1 MARGRRRA
9 EPPVVQGHPVH
20 RRADSG
26 GRPGSRRWGKGS
38 AACRNLSE
46 LGVRG
51 AGGRR
56 SPGPANDR
64 GTAACP
70 PVRHATRPR
79 RRDPADDPA
88 VRPLVRALCRDPS
101 VIGTAFYVMDKVP
114 GIVLRGRLPRG
125 RELSPAGARA
135 LSEELGR
142 VLAAPH
148 RVDPAAAGLADP
160 GKRAGHVRRQVE
172 DWTCRQARARTWN
185 APGFR
190 GADRLADR
198 MPDDT
203 ALWAVRNDWRLDDLV
218 LDEESPR
225 VTGVLDWEPA
235 TPGDPLMDLG
245 SALAHWVQADDG
257 HAARVMPR
265 RPSRLPGMLTRAEVV
280 ERYRDRTG
288 LSTDDWPFC
297 EVFGLFRLA
306 VIAQRIHHR
315 YRHRQTRNP
324 AFRNLWAAV
333 HPLDHRC
340 RTTIRRTRGG

>member
-88 VRPLVRALCRDPS
+88 VRPPVRALCRDPS
-101 VIGTAFYVMDKVP
+101 VIDTAFYVMDEVP

-135 LSEELGR
+135 LSEEL
-142 VLAAPH
+142 VDTLAAPH

-160 GKRAGHVRRQVE
+160 GKGAGYVRRQVE
-172 DWTCRQARARTWN
+172 DWTRRHARARTWN
-185 APGFR
+185 TPGFR
-190 GADRLADR
+190 GGADRLADR

-203 ALWAVRNDWRLDDLV
+203 AL
-218 LDEESPR
+218 
-225 VTGVLDWEPA
+225 
-235 TPGDPLMDLG
+235 
-245 SALAHWVQADDG
+245 
-257 HAARVMPR
+257 
-265 RPSRLPGMLTRAEVV
+265 
-280 ERYRDRTG
+280 RT
-288 LSTDDWPFC
+288 
-297 EVFGLFRLA
+297 V
-306 VIAQRIHHR
+306 
-315 YRHRQTRNP
+315 
-324 AFRNLWAAV
+324 RNLWAAV
-333 HPLDHRC
+333 HHLDHRC
-340 RTTIRRTRGG
+340 RTTIPRTRGD